1 MYYRADVYI
10 DAVRKNSFIANSI
23 EVLKVKAQPF
33 IENEKVTQ
41 IVVSEVKEIGYF
53 KVPAEIEKFIEKN
66 FLL

>member
-23 EVLKVKAQPF
+23 EVLKVKAQPY

-41 IVVSEVKEIGYF
+41 IVVSEVKDIGFF
-53 KVPAEIEKFIEKN
+53 KVPSKLEEYLKCEI
-66 FLL
+66 L

>member
-23 EVLKVKAQPF
+23 EVLKVKAQPY

-41 IVVSEVKEIGYF
+41 IVVSEVKDIGYF
-53 KVPAEIEKFIEKN
+53 KVPA
-66 FLL
+66 